1 MGRGRRPSETIIAPG
16 FIPGKHDDPLGALLP
31 TFGCDSAPRR
41 GIAPEWGLGRAPAAF
56 WPRDESRGYDCS
68 AKRRRQSQ
76 ICRAP
81 DPYHWLE
88 DPGSPETKSWLA
100 SENAYSSHHFAQLA
114 GRESLAGR
122 LGELMQ
128 IDLTST
134 PIEREGRYFF
144 SKKAANEDLWSV
156 YYRDGI
162 NSEDALLLD
171 PYQFSDDKTAAVF
184 LFGVSADGKFAAYGV
199 RRSGQDEVEVRIR
212 DVDDGEDIADRLPKG
227 LYSGLSFTKDNKGFY
242 YARRDRQNGSRI
254 YRRQIGSD
262 PSEDQVVFG
271 EGYGP
276 DVFLSLSVSDR
287 GDYLLIN
294 AQHGWA
300 RNEVWVLKLSGQ
312 QPARPIVRDLEA
324 LFQPQWAGPNL
335 LALQTGWNASN
346 RRILLVDVEKPSE
359 DQWREVVPESA
370 DAIQRFSVIDGKLF
384 VGYLHNVATRI
395 RIFTLEGEPA
405 GEVRLPEISSGAIS
419 GRWNSRDAFLSFSSF
434 ADPGKVNLYDA
445 RTGEQK
451 VWFEPRAP
459 VDGQAFETKQVWYE
473 SKETSRSS
481 SMIRRHYLTR
491 SHWRTLPRS
500 T

>member
-1 MGRGRRPSETIIAPG
+1 M
-16 FIPGKHDDPLGALLP
+16 LG
-31 TFGCDSAPRR
+31 CS
-41 GIAPEWGLGRAPAAF
+41 
-56 WPRDESRGYDCS
+56 DCS

-162 NSEDALLLD
+162 DSEDALLLD

-227 LYSGLSFTKDNKGFY
+227 LYSGLSFTKDNKAFY

-434 ADPGKVNLYDA
+434 TDPGKVNLL
-445 RTGEQK
+445 
-451 VWFEPRAP
+451 
-459 VDGQAFETKQVWYE
+459 
-473 SKETSRSS
+473 
-481 SMIRRHYLTR
+481 RR
-491 SHWRTLPRS
+491 
-500 T
+500 